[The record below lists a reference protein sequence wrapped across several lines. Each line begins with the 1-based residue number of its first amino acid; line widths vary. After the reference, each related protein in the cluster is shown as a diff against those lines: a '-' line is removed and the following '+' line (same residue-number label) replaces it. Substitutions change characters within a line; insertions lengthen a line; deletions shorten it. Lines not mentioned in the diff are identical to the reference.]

1 MVDQALPIRY
11 DRRVESPGV
20 ERRLAAILVA
30 DVAGWSRQME
40 RDEEATLR
48 ALKHLR
54 ATVID
59 PFVSR
64 HRGRIVKGT
73 GDGVLSEFASVV
85 DSLRCALEIQ
95 TAAAETRVGPG
106 DTPLQLRIGVNLG
119 DIIIEGEDIFGDG
132 VNVAARLQALADEGG
147 ICISHAVWEQV
158 RGRVIAEIEDRGDIR
173 VKNIDRPIRV
183 YAVRAAPAAARAGS
197 NPVEAPTG
205 THKSIA
211 VLPFANMSSDPENEF
226 FSDGIS
232 DELINLLTKLPQ
244 LRVSSRTSSFAFKS
258 KNLNVRTIAAELGVK
273 TVLEGSV
280 RRAGNRVRI
289 TAQLIDADVDSHLWS
304 ETYDR
309 DLDDIFAVQDEIAHR
324 IVDAL
329 EISLSPGQERA
340 IQKIPTSDI
349 RAYDCY
355 LRGRKFFHEQRG
367 GSMDQALRMFRQ
379 AIEIDPGFARAY
391 AGIADA
397 AAYNYT
403 FYDRE
408 AAHLEQADAAS
419 RKALELD
426 PELAEAHSARG
437 HVLALQKRH
446 DEAATEFETA
456 IRLDPQLYE
465 AYFFYARSEYLRGDI
480 EKTALLYEKAS
491 AVQPEDYKAPIL
503 AASMYERLEDDE
515 AERIALLRGLQ
526 TVERHLEL
534 NPDDQRALSLGA
546 NAQLRI
552 GGRERALE
560 WARRAEALNPGSS
573 TVYYNLACFYVRAG
587 EVEKGL
593 ECLEKRI
600 EGGALPREWIENDPD
615 FDAIRDNPRFQAL
628 VSRL

>member
-1 MVDQALPIRY
+1 
-11 DRRVESPGV
+11 
-20 ERRLAAILVA
+20 
-30 DVAGWSRQME
+30 
-40 RDEEATLR
+40 
-48 ALKHLR
+48 
-54 ATVID
+54 
-59 PFVSR
+59 
-64 HRGRIVKGT
+64 
-73 GDGVLSEFASVV
+73 
-85 DSLRCALEIQ
+85 
-95 TAAAETRVGPG
+95 
-106 DTPLQLRIGVNLG
+106 
-119 DIIIEGEDIFGDG
+119 
-132 VNVAARLQALADEGG
+132 
-147 ICISHAVWEQV
+147 
-158 RGRVIAEIEDRGDIR
+158 
-173 VKNIDRPIRV
+173 
-183 YAVRAAPAAARAGS
+183 
-197 NPVEAPTG
+197 
-205 THKSIA
+205 
-211 VLPFANMSSDPENEF
+211 
-226 FSDGIS
+226 
-232 DELINLLTKLPQ
+232 
-244 LRVSSRTSSFAFKS
+244 
-258 KNLNVRTIAAELGVK
+258 
-273 TVLEGSV
+273 
-280 RRAGNRVRI
+280 
-289 TAQLIDADVDSHLWS
+289 
-304 ETYDR
+304 
-309 DLDDIFAVQDEIAHR
+309 
-324 IVDAL
+324 
-329 EISLSPGQERA
+329 
-340 IQKIPTSDI
+340 
-349 RAYDCY
+349 
-355 LRGRKFFHEQRG
+355 
-367 GSMDQALRMFRQ
+367 MDQALRMFRQ

-426 PELAEAHSARG
+426 PDLAEAHSARG

>member
-1 MVDQALPIRY
+1 
-11 DRRVESPGV
+11 
-20 ERRLAAILVA
+20 
-30 DVAGWSRQME
+30 ME
-40 RDEEATLR
+40 QDEEGTLR
-48 ALKHLR
+48 ALKRIR
-54 ATVID
+54 ANVID
-59 PFVSR
+59 PGISR
-64 HRGRIVKGT
+64 NRGRIVKST

-85 DSLRCALEIQ
+85 DSLRCAIEIQ
-95 TAAAETRVGPG
+95 ESLAKTTVPAEDPR
-106 DTPLQLRIGVNLG
+106 LQLRLGVNLG
-119 DIIIEGEDIFGDG
+119 DVIVDGEDILGDG

-158 RGRVIAEIEDRGDIR
+158 RGRVMAEIEDRGDIH
-173 VKNIDRPIRV
+173 VKNIERPIRV
-183 YAVRAAPAAARAGS
+183 YSVRAAPAAAGAGS
-197 NPVEAPTG
+197 RPVEAPAAAS
-205 THKSIA
+205 KSIA

-232 DELINLLTKLPQ
+232 DELINLFTKLPQ

-289 TAQLIDADVDSHLWS
+289 TAQLIDADSDSHLWS

-309 DLDDIFAVQDEIAHR
+309 ELDDIFAVQDEIAHR
-324 IVDAL
+324 IVEAL

-340 IQKIPTSDI
+340 IQKVPTSDV
-349 RAYDCY
+349 RAYDSY

-367 GSMDQALRMFRQ
+367 GSMDHALRMFRQ
-379 AIEIDPGFARAY
+379 AIEIDPRFARAY

-397 AAYNYT
+397 AAYKYT

-408 AAHLEQADAAS
+408 AANLEQADAAS

-456 IRLDPQLYE
+456 IQLDPQLYE
-465 AYFFYARSEYLRGDI
+465 AYFFYARCLFMRGDLQ
-480 EKTALLYEKAS
+480 KSALLYEKAS

-503 AASMYERLEDDE
+503 VSSIYERLGESQ
-515 AERIALLRGLQ
+515 AARIATLRGLQ

-534 NPDDQRALSLGA
+534 NPDDQRALALGA
-546 NAQLRI
+546 SVQLQL
-552 GGRERALE
+552 GSRERALE
-560 WARRAEALNPGSS
+560 WAWRAMELNPGS
-573 TVYYNLACFYVRAG
+573 TAVYYNLACFFVRAG
-587 EVEKGL
+587 DVEKAL

-600 EGGALPREWIENDPD
+600 EGGALPRAWIDNDPD
-615 FDAIRDNPRFQAL
+615 FDAIRDDPRFQAL